1 MILLATIALF
11 TTATITAQRAPRG
24 HQSDSR
30 PDSVLSE
37 KKRPDGKARLM
48 QQTKHYVELFALD
61 EKKAAE
67 FTEIYH
73 AYNKKLHA
81 IRQQY
86 RPERPQE
93 SEELTDEQVE
103 QRIINHFAQ
112 SRAILDV
119 REEYYKEF
127 RKVLTPKQVHVI
139 YKEEKDR
146 RDRMLGPRPDRKP
159 ERQIE
164 GKPDVRRGGRPER
177 PERPQLDR

>member
-11 TTATITAQRAPRG
+11 TTATITAQRAPRDR
-24 HQSDSR
+24 QSDSR
-30 PDSVLSE
+30 PDSVQVD
-37 KKRPDGKARLM
+37 KKRPDGKARLL
-48 QQTKHYVELFALD
+48 QQAKHYVELFALD
-61 EKKAAE
+61 EKQAAE
-67 FTEIYH
+67 FTEIFH

-93 SEELTDEQVE
+93 GEELTDEQIE
-103 QRIINHFAQ
+103 QRMLNHFAQ

-127 RKVLTPKQVHVI
+127 RKVLTPKQVQVI

-146 RDRMLGPRPDRKP
+146 RDRMQGSRPDRCP
-159 ERQIE
+159 EGSME
-164 GKPDVRRGGRPER
+164 DKPDVRRGGRPER